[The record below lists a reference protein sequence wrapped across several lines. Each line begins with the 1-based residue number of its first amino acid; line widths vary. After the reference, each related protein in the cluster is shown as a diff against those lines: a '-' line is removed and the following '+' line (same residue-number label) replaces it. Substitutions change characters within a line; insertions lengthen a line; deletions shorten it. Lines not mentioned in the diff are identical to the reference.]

1 MGDRLVNRGH
11 ARRLARAV
19 ALPALVLALAATGC
33 GSAPAPASQRP
44 GWEGPVPGSVAV
56 TDWVDDGQPT
66 APFGSGGP
74 DWGSPE
80 ELIRAMSHALA
91 STGNIRTG
99 GGLVERNSSG
109 TVVGWVRMTLDEPDR
124 NVVAGDLRVDM
135 RKDGGSWAVVNV
147 RSRNHCAVQL
157 VGGECR

>member
-1 MGDRLVNRGH
+1 M
-11 ARRLARAV
+11 
-19 ALPALVLALAATGC
+19 P
-33 GSAPAPASQRP
+33 
-44 GWEGPVPGSVAV
+44 
-56 TDWVDDGQPT
+56 
-66 APFGSGGP
+66 
-74 DWGSPE
+74 
-80 ELIRAMSHALA
+80 HALA
-91 STGNIRTG
+91 STRNIRTG

-135 RKDGGSWAVVNV
+135 RKDGGSWAMVNV